1 MKLTLVMDTD
11 HLDVGHTRLFL
22 DDELV
27 PDVTGLCVEA
37 RADVDDVNLNVYFLH
52 ALVDRHIEVMGPMIQ
67 SLQMAGAR
75 VRLVPMSGDK
85 TAIQVMG
92 DAVRGPR

>member
-11 HLDVGHTRLFL
+11 HLDVGHTQLLL
-22 DDELV
+22 DDRLV
-27 PDVTGLCVEA
+27 DGVIGFCAEA
-37 RADVDDVNLNVYFLH
+37 RADVNDVNLNVYFLRDH
-52 ALVDRHIEVMGPMIQ
+52 VDQHIQDLGPMIA

-75 VRLVPMSGDK
+75 VRMAPMSGQ